1 MAIAGRY
8 KRFRNLSCREELD
21 VRLKSDNT
29 ISSTTKWLQEE
40 KQECT
45 DISPASLRTMLTNYK
60 NNYLLKQEIAQES
73 YNKRYGRYSLK
84 RNVSKELDELEELE
98 KLYDL
103 HVNRIEDGRKSEI
116 EVGMI
121 NKQVSKDIGLA
132 VNILKKHHDIKMD
145 LGIDGGRNLGT
156 MGVRQEFTEIIRK
169 SHGKEVAD
177 AFSNPGSRSKVLG
190 AARALLSQGVDDLDV
205 EDAEFELVDEPTDE
219 KGSSEDLSEKSSDIN
234 DK

>member
-8 KRFRNLSCREELD
+8 KRFRNLPCRDELD

-29 ISSTTKWLQEE
+29 ISSTAKWLQEE

-45 DISPASLRTMLTNYK
+45 DISTPSLRTMLTNYK
-60 NNYLLKQEIAQES
+60 NNYLLKQEVIQES

-84 RNVSKELDELEELE
+84 RDVNEELDELEELE
-98 KLYDL
+98 KLYTL
-103 HVNRIEDGRKSEI
+103 HLDRINDGRDV
-116 EVGMI
+116 EVKTGVV

-190 AARALLSQGVDDLDV
+190 AARALLSQGVDDLNI
-205 EDAEFELVDEPTDE
+205 EDAEFEVVEEPSGE
-219 KGSSEDLSEKSSDIN
+219 KESSNELSDIN
-234 DK
+234 DE